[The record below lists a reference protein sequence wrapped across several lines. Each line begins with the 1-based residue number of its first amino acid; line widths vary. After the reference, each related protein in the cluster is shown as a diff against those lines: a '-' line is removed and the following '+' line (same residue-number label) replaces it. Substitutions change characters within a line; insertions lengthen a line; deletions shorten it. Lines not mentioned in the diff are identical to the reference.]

1 MRGHSA
7 SLDLRSAPLTRVPC
21 SPGAIIAGAYASLL
35 HLGVDGYTSL
45 CSEIVGAAKKL
56 VRGLRA
62 DFPELYVLG
71 DPLVSVVAFGSR
83 TEGQGNGLGM
93 VPIYEVGDKMD
104 KMGWHR
110 AFPSSS
116 SFRAGIRV
124 HQRSEGSTRVC

>member
-1 MRGHSA
+1 M
-7 SLDLRSAPLTRVPC
+7 
-21 SPGAIIAGAYASLL
+21 L
-35 HLGVDGYTSL
+35 HLGIDGYTSL
-45 CSEIVGAAKKL
+45 CTDIVGAAKTL

-83 TEGQGNGLGM
+83 TEGQGNGVGM

-110 AFPSSS
+110 ASGPSLLSRVLAYLGYSS
-116 SFRAGIRV
+116 VASPDG
-124 HQRSEGSTRVC
+124 

>member
-1 MRGHSA
+1 M
-7 SLDLRSAPLTRVPC
+7 
-21 SPGAIIAGAYASLL
+21 L
-35 HLGVDGYTSL
+35 HLGIDGYTSL
-45 CSEIVGAAKKL
+45 CTDIVGAAKKL

-83 TEGQGNGLGM
+83 TEGQGNGIGM

-110 AFPSSS
+110 ASGALPSLSRALACLGYSS
-116 SFRAGIRV
+116 AR
-124 HQRSEGSTRVC
+124 EET

>member
-1 MRGHSA
+1 MTPIHSI
-7 SLDLRSAPLTRVPC
+7 PP

-35 HLGVDGYTSL
+35 HLGIDGYTSL
-45 CSEIVGAAKKL
+45 CTDIVGAAKKL

-83 TEGQGNGLGM
+83 TEGQGNGIGM

-110 AFPSSS
+110 AFGALPPFSLARGLAYLGYSSA
-116 SFRAGIRV
+116 R
-124 HQRSEGSTRVC
+124 EEN